1 MVFHKKWGLQVEE
14 MANSKRVYRS
24 LRNFR
29 AGVEANISCL
39 KRVFDFNRCTWR
51 GLEHFHA
58 YIWSA
63 AIAYNLRAL
72 ARIALG

>member
-1 MVFHKKWGLQVEE
+1 MVFHKKCGLQVEE
-14 MANSKRVYRS
+14 MAKSKRVYRS

-39 KRVFDFNRCTWR
+39 KRVFGFNRCTWR
-51 GLEHFHA
+51 GLEHFYA
-58 YIWSA
+58 YVWSA
-63 AIAYNLRAL
+63 AIACNLRAL